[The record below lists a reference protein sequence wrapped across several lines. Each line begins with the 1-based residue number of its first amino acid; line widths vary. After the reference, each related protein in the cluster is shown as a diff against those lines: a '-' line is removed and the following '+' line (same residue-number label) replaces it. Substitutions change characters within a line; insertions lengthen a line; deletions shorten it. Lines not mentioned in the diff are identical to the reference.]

1 MYLYDV
7 SFKAEKIIRKC
18 LKVIEGLN
26 LPISNSIRFIE
37 IKGSDNYGSCVYN
50 GTKSFC
56 EYTVG
61 INKYIINEK
70 DYEDTVIHELIHT
83 INGCN
88 KTHNNIWNKYAEDVR
103 RRTNYSLFANSYKE
117 LELGAYLI

>member
-50 GTKSFC
+50 GTKSFSPF
-56 EYTVG
+56 TALSHSSL
-61 INKYIINEK
+61 KYSKPFAVDSIMIIVLSKLGTACNNP
-70 DYEDTVIHELIHT
+70 VIVVFLSP
-83 INGCN
+83 GQ
-88 KTHNNIWNKYAEDVR
+88 K
-103 RRTNYSLFANSYKE
+103 ANSDICK
-117 LELGAYLI
+117 LLNV